1 MIHWQHFRQ
10 LNEIKNLTIDQQTR
24 LYNEYLNELQY
35 NMYAAW
41 LNKGGA
47 GQVVGLDPEPTPTAT
62 VPLTSTPSSTP
73 TLTPSSTPTL
83 TPSSTPTLTP
93 SSTPTL
99 TPTPTATTLSY
110 LLQENSFYILQE
122 DSSKL
127 YIT

>member
-10 LNEIKNLTIDQQTR
+10 LNEVKNLTIDQQTR

-47 GQVVGLDPEPTPTAT
+47 GQVVGVPPEPTPTS
-62 VPLTSTPSSTP
+62 TSTTPTPTLSSTP
-73 TLTPSSTPTL
+73 TPTPTLSSTPTP
-83 TPSSTPTLTP
+83 TPTLSSTPTPTP
-93 SSTPTL
+93 TLSSTPL
-99 TPTPTATTLSY
+99 NY
-110 LLQENSFYILQE
+110 LLQENSSYILQE

>member
-83 TPSSTPTLTP
+83 TP
-93 SSTPTL
+93 
-99 TPTPTATTLSY
+99 TPTATTLSY

>member
-10 LNEIKNLTIDQQTR
+10 LNEVKNLTIDQQTR

-47 GQVVGLDPEPTPTAT
+47 GQVVGVPPEPTPT
-62 VPLTSTPSSTP
+62 PTSTSTTPTPTLSSTP
-73 TLTPSSTPTL
+73 TPTPTLSSTPL
-83 TPSSTPTLTP
+83 N
-93 SSTPTL
+93 
-99 TPTPTATTLSY
+99 Y
-110 LLQENSFYILQE
+110 LLQENSSYILQE